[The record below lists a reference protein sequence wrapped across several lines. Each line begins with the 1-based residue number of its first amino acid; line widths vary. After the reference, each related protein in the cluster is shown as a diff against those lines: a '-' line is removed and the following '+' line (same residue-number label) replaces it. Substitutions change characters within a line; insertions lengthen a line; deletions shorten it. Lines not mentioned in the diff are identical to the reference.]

1 MLLPENYIF
10 SICTLIFKHVMG
22 LSAIVFPN
30 GALQNG
36 DNYSFSTKGSTLLF
50 DIVLQIVTAQN

>member
-10 SICTLIFKHVMG
+10 SICTLIFEHVMG
-22 LSAIVFPN
+22 LSAIVSRNF
-30 GALQNG
+30 ALQNG

-50 DIVLQIVTAQN
+50 DIVL